1 MKQLLVM
8 LAAGLLVL
16 SLAACGGGTPASSQ
30 PASGSPAD
38 LSASS
43 SDPAPSAEAAP
54 EENTGEEAPAS
65 SEAAGD
71 APEAALDGSAATM
84 MEPGTLYPY
93 ETLCS
98 EDTTLSTRGQASLT
112 RHDVVD
118 SDEAHPAKEGYQWH
132 LLEFTV
138 TYSDENA
145 WNYGMQNRVYDLN
158 WYTGAPYDYPDPA
171 DPELFTMEWQGQQW
185 ECRAATNVA
194 EAQWSEDQVF
204 TYRLEIAYQLPQGY
218 DGVALVLFDSAY
230 TADGTAFPDAAPAIM
245 SDPATLCYRVM

>member
-1 MKQLLVM
+1 MKQLFVM
-8 LAAGLLVL
+8 LTAGLLVL

-30 PASGSPAD
+30 PASGSQTD

-43 SDPAPSAEAAP
+43 SDPASSSGAAP
-54 EENTGEEAPAS
+54 ESAAEEAPAS

-71 APEAALDGSAATM
+71 APEAVLDGSAVTM

-98 EDTTLSTRGQASLT
+98 EDTTLSTQGQAALT

-118 SDEAHPAKEGYQWH
+118 TDDAHPGRDGYQWH
-132 LLEFTV
+132 LLEFTI

-158 WYTGAPYDYPDPA
+158 WYTGLPYEYPDA
-171 DPELFTMEWQGQQW
+171 ENDPGLFTTEWQGQQW
-185 ECRAATNVA
+185 ECQAATNVA
-194 EAQWSEDQVF
+194 EAQWGEDQVF
-204 TYRLEIAYQLPQGY
+204 TYRLEIAYQLPAGY

-245 SDPATLCYRVM
+245 SDPATLCCRVM